1 MPHPKPFSSPPVGL
15 RPGSCS
21 RLRTVG
27 ILFVSGLVVPVSG
40 LEGCNDSSP
49 SPNST
54 LGGIE
59 VTTVTDGE
67 GTFPDSLR
75 VFLDGGYAGS
85 MGPNDVFLIPFLP
98 PGSYGVALADE
109 WEGCWMGHNLRFVT
123 VEANETSPTTF
134 LVRCR

>member
-1 MPHPKPFSSPPVGL
+1 MAHLKPFSGPPVGP

-21 RLRTVG
+21 RRRVVG
-27 ILFVSGLVVPVSG
+27 ILCVSALVLPLPA
-40 LEGCNDSSP
+40 LEGCSDASP

-59 VTTVTDGE
+59 VTTVTDGD

-85 MGPNDVFLIPFLP
+85 MGPNDEFLIPFLP

-109 WEGCWMGHNLRFVT
+109 WEGCWMGKNLRFVT
-123 VEANETSPTTF
+123 VEANKTSPTTF